1 MVKSDRYLTAADLH
15 VEPVS
20 FKSGV
25 YDVVRDYIA
34 YYRELDE
41 DYDN

>member
-1 MVKSDRYLTAADLH
+1 MKEDRYLTAKDLL
-15 VEPVS
+15 VDPVS

-25 YDVVRDYIA
+25 YEIVKDYIA
-34 YYRELDE
+34 YYRDLDE